1 MSIQQ
6 DVRNSWHDSIVEM
19 FELDLEPITEDAND
33 KYYFTGDIFPDGTK
47 IQWQGQVYEPFPIS
61 ITGFETTT
69 KGTVPQPELT
79 VANVLGTLASVTN
92 VFNDLVGAKITRR
105 RTLGKYLDNGTS
117 PDPLEEFPIDIY
129 YIERKTSETS
139 LSISW
144 QLASKIDLE
153 GLQIPRRIVTQNY
166 CVWKYRGTECGYNG
180 PPVANE
186 RDMPL
191 SGDGAAASNN
201 YINAVNAF
209 RTARAAVRNAE
220 YTLNLANGQVIVN
233 CNVNTLP
240 IATTYSKLTGPDY
253 SFAIVVNDQPL
264 FGVVQGSV
272 VDVTSTTRDYR
283 PTRTVSWD
291 NPQDLFTPGVV
302 STTSSIGPLS
312 QIDLWQEV
320 PAEGGTTVLQVV
332 ASYYS
337 ESIPISFAFP
347 EPQEKTQYTFTGA
360 GIVVAPPTQIGIV
373 NGNIV
378 SLVTSGAG
386 YRVGPQRQS
395 TLTGAR
401 SIGLIDKSGT
411 LCSQSTAAAAA
422 AQVALSAAIVQ
433 FNSAQAAL
441 AAATAALPNDSTLFQ
456 EDVCGKRL
464 NSCQIRFG
472 SSNLPFGSFPGANLS
487 R

>member
-47 IQWQGQVYEPFPIS
+47 IQWQGQIYEPFPIS

-180 PPVANE
+180 PPVADE
-186 RDMPL
+186 RDVPL
-191 SGDGAAASNN
+191 SGGDSAASIN
-201 YINAVNAF
+201 YINAANAF
-209 RTARAAVRNAE
+209 RAARTTLRNAE
-220 YTLNLANGQVIVN
+220 YTLNIANGQVIVN

-240 IATTYSKLTGPDY
+240 IITTYSKSTGPDY

-272 VDVTSTTRDYR
+272 VDIVSATRDYR
-283 PTRTVSWD
+283 PSRTVRWN
-291 NPQDLFTPGVV
+291 NPQDPFASGVV
-302 STTSSIGPLS
+302 SSINAIGPLN

-320 PAEGGTTVLQVV
+320 PAEGGGTVLQVV

-337 ESIPISFAFP
+337 ESTPISFTFP
-347 EPQEKTQYTFTGA
+347 EP
-360 GIVVAPPTQIGIV
+360 VVQVSPPPAQIGIV

-378 SLVTSGAG
+378 PLVTSGPG
-386 YRVGPQRQS
+386 YRVGPQRRS
-395 TLTGAR
+395 SLTGAT
-401 SIGLIDKSGT
+401 SIGLIDKNGT
-411 LCSQSTAAAAA
+411 LCGQSTATAAA
-422 AQVALSAAIVQ
+422 AQVALSVATVQ
-433 FNSAQAAL
+433 FNNAQAAL
-441 AAATAALPNDSTLFQ
+441 VAATAALPSGSTLFQ

-464 NSCQIRFG
+464 NSCKIRFG
-472 SSNLPFGSFPGANLS
+472 ASNLPFGSFPGANLS